1 MGRSVLHE
9 PHPVVPLPGKKL
21 QRFRFET
28 TAEKLQ
34 GFPEKANAP
43 VLPSFLDFKDY
54 V

>member
-1 MGRSVLHE
+1 MGRSVLHK

-21 QRFRFET
+21 QGFRFET